1 MKESVNIRIEV
12 LALLA
17 LLLTACANGGDGQYD
32 WTVDSDPSYSY
43 AEAQTSFVG
52 TWNLEGR
59 QLGEGH
65 MLVTSQ
71 REAQMINVPC
81 AALMRLA
88 AEKADDG
95 RWWADAE
102 AANGILNVSMQRIGY
117 TASSIY
123 YNMVCARQ
131 SFEATVGGQCR
142 EVLVT
147 YGNENVCVVNQ
158 DAMTCAVQ
166 IGVRSIQLGTEN
178 QAQLV
183 IFEPELQLTF
193 AGVVN

>member
-1 MKESVNIRIEV
+1 
-12 LALLA
+12 
-17 LLLTACANGGDGQYD
+17 
-32 WTVDSDPSYSY
+32 
-43 AEAQTSFVG
+43 
-52 TWNLEGR
+52 
-59 QLGEGH
+59 
-65 MLVTSQ
+65 
-71 REAQMINVPC
+71 
-81 AALMRLA
+81 
-88 AEKADDG
+88 
-95 RWWADAE
+95 
-102 AANGILNVSMQRIGY
+102 
-117 TASSIY
+117 
-123 YNMVCARQ
+123 MVCARQ
-131 SFEATVGGQCR
+131 SFEATVGGQRR